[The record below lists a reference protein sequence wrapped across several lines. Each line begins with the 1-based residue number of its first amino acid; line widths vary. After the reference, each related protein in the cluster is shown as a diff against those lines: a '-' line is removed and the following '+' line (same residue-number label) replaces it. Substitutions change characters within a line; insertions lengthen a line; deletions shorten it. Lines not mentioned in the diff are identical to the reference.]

1 VDLVQSSILTT
12 IITTNL
18 THFGE
23 HLKLSEKTRIV
34 VDTNILLDII
44 FFEDPHVE
52 GLKNALEN
60 GQLEAWSCDLIWE
73 EFLDVM
79 RRPAF
84 YKNEETYQKMIEK
97 ALKYFQFEVSKIPPS
112 TYKCRDPD
120 DQTFIDL
127 AVIKAPCWLISRDL
141 EVLKLAKKLKLVN
154 VEVTSNKKTK
164 LSLTPPWESLIQIA

>member
-1 VDLVQSSILTT
+1 MDLVQSSILTT

-34 VDTNILLDII
+34 IDTNILLDVI
-44 FFEDPHVE
+44 FFEHPHVE
-52 GLKNALEN
+52 GLKNAIEN
-60 GQLEAWSCDLIWE
+60 GQLEAWSCKLIWE

-84 YKNEETYQKMIEK
+84 YKNEETYQKMIGK
-97 ALKYFQFEVSKIPPS
+97 ALKYFQFETKEIQR
-112 TYKCRDPD
+112 TAFKCRDPD
-120 DQTFIDL
+120 DQIFIDL

-141 EVLKLAKKLKLVN
+141 EVLKLAKNLKLVN
-154 VEVTSNKKTK
+154 VLVTSNMKT
-164 LSLTPPWESLIQIA
+164 

>member
-1 VDLVQSSILTT
+1 M
-12 IITTNL
+12 
-18 THFGE
+18 
-23 HLKLSEKTRIV
+23 SEKTRII

-44 FFEDPHVE
+44 YFEDPHVE
-52 GLKNALEN
+52 DLKKAIEN
-60 GQLEAWSCDLIWE
+60 GLLEAWSCNLIWE

-84 YKNEETYQKMIEK
+84 FRNEETYQKLIEK
-97 ALKYFQFEVSKIPPS
+97 ALTYFQFEACKIPPS
-112 TYKCRDPD
+112 PYKCKDPD
-120 DQTFIDL
+120 DQIFIDL

-164 LSLTPPWESLIQIA
+164 LSSTPPW

>member
-1 VDLVQSSILTT
+1 
-12 IITTNL
+12 
-18 THFGE
+18 
-23 HLKLSEKTRIV
+23 LSEKTRII

-44 FFEDPHVE
+44 YFEDPHVKDLTKAIE
-52 GLKNALEN
+52 SGH
-60 GQLEAWSCDLIWE
+60 LEAWSCNLIWD

-97 ALKYFQFEVSKIPPS
+97 ALKYFQFDTSKIPPS
-112 TYKCRDPD
+112 PYKCRDPD
-120 DQTFIDL
+120 DQIFIDL

-164 LSLTPPWESLIQIA
+164 LSLIPPWEGLIKSA